1 MKTHR
6 DLAEVRAR
14 LQQAAAM
21 LPDQPTDPE
30 ELFDRYEQV
39 AIAILDSEHTDFEPA
54 GILEEYL
61 NVRLYLRRLE
71 LGLVEFPD
79 PDHQ

>member
-1 MKTHR
+1 MKSHR

-14 LQQAAAM
+14 LEITVAN
-21 LPDQPTDPE
+21 LPEPTRDPA
-30 ELFDRYEQV
+30 ELFDRYEQI
-39 AIAILDSEHTDFEPA
+39 AIAILDSEHADFEPE

-61 NVRLYLRRLE
+61 DALLYLLRLE
-71 LGLVEFPD
+71 LGFIAFPD